1 MIITSLDQWF
11 SSILKVNLDVTSK
24 EIRTEPQDG
33 HMTNVN
39 LMYLVMLALGS
50 IQLPVFDRSP
60 PLPAGSAP
68 PPEAGSGAA

>member
-50 IQLPVFDRSP
+50 IQPVFDRSP